1 MKHLLAFC
9 FCLNTVLS
17 YGQVVDSILLRQ
29 VDSLIG
35 VSRKLTGQQ
44 KFDEATQVGELAQK
58 IALEKFEKESAAY
71 ARCLFNRGRI
81 FSLSGRFDD
90 AEPFYLEAKSIR
102 EKVLHKEHPDYAWSL
117 NNLGILYW
125 NMGRYEE
132 AEPLLLDAK
141 TIWGKV
147 LPLGEGDPGY
157 AGSLNNLGLLYW
169 KMGRYEEAELL
180 FLEAKSIRGNVLGK
194 ENSDYAGSLNNLG
207 LLYKVMGRYEEAE
220 PLLLEAKTIWGKVL
234 GKENSDYATSLNNL
248 AGLYQKM
255 GRYEDAEPLS
265 REANTIW
272 EKNFG
277 KDDEFYSAGL
287 TTLAEIYND
296 MRRYEA
302 AELLHLEA
310 KAIREK
316 VLGKMHPSYASSLI
330 HLAGLYHRIGR
341 NKDAEPLYLE
351 AKSILEKVLGKT
363 HPDYAATLNLLANLY
378 EDMDRWKDAESLFR
392 EANAIINALLS
403 NSSRYLSDRELAAY
417 VQLFTK
423 DLDHYYS
430 FAQMNRGKFIGF
442 SASCYDNALFHKGFL
457 LNVSSHIS
465 NLAASN
471 SIAER
476 LNNRLKSYHRR
487 LAKEYTKPIA
497 ERKEVGELEELANS
511 TEKELIRSVT
521 GFDEAIRQVNWQNVR
536 ATLEPGEAAIE
547 FIHYRYYNPFRT
559 DSILY
564 AALILKPGDV
574 EPRLVPLFEERQL
587 ERLLPRSNDMDRIDG
602 FYKTSTGKL
611 VFDLVWQPLDDLLV
625 GINTVYCSPSGL
637 LHRINLGAIPVPPTS
652 MRGGRTFANRHRL
665 VLLGSTRQLVNQIAD
680 VLPASMQAVLFG
692 GINYD
697 AGTEVA
703 ENTTVR
709 DTLRLEQPVFERS
722 ITAAPFF
729 FDTTSQTWV
738 TSRWKP
744 LPGTETEVRHIAGQ
758 LLKHRFSTQ
767 LLTQSAAT
775 EESFKQIGRT
785 ETLPTGQRGS
795 PRIIHL
801 ATHGYF
807 FPDPATNPN
816 EDIGDKTSFVF
827 KSSKQP
833 MIRSGLILAGAN
845 ASWVTRHSPAE
856 REDGILTAYEI
867 SQQNLS
873 NTELVVLSA
882 CETGLGHIE
891 GNEGVYG
898 LQRAFKIA
906 GAKYLIMSLWQV
918 NDQKTRELMIEFYY
932 QYLDQNLP
940 VPEAFRLAQHA
951 MRTKYPGSPYV
962 WAAFVLIE

>member
-1 MKHLLAFC
+1 MKHLFAFC

-17 YGQVVDSILLRQ
+17 FGQLVDSTILRQ
-29 VDSLIG
+29 VDSLIW
-35 VSRKLTGQQ
+35 VSRKLTGEQ

-58 IALEKFEKESAAY
+58 IALEQFGEKSAAY
-71 ARCLFNRGRI
+71 ALCLFNRGRV
-81 FSLSGRFDD
+81 FSLSGRFED
-90 AEPFYLEAKSIR
+90 AEPLYLEAKSIR
-102 EKVLHKEHPDYAWSL
+102 EQVLHKEHPDYAWSL

-141 TIWGKV
+141 IIWGNV
-147 LPLGEGDPGY
+147 LPLGKGDPGY

-180 FLEAKSIRGNVLGK
+180 FLESQSIRGKVLGK

-220 PLLLEAKTIWGKVL
+220 PLLLEAKTIWGNVL

-265 REANTIW
+265 REANAIW
-272 EKNFG
+272 GNIFG
-277 KDDEFYSAGL
+277 KEDEYYSAGL

-296 MRRYEA
+296 MERYEV

-310 KAIREK
+310 KVIREK
-316 VLGKMHPSYASSLI
+316 VLGKMHPSFASSLI
-330 HLAGLYHRIGR
+330 HLASLYHRTGR
-341 NKDAEPLYLE
+341 NEDAEP
-351 AKSILEKVLGKT
+351 
-363 HPDYAATLNLLANLY
+363 
-378 EDMDRWKDAESLFR
+378 LFR

-403 NSSRYLSDRELAAY
+403 NSSRYLSDRELSAY

-442 SASCYDNALFHKGFL
+442 SASCYNNALFHKGFL
-457 LNVSSHIS
+457 LNVSSRIS
-465 NLAASN
+465 NLAASDTV
-471 SIAER
+471 AER

-487 LAKEYTKPIA
+487 LAREYTKPIA

-511 TEKELIRSVT
+511 TEKELVRSVT
-521 GFDEAIRQVNWQNVR
+521 GFREAIRQVNWQNVR
-536 ATLEPGEAAIE
+536 ATLAPGEAAIE
-547 FIHYRYYNPFRT
+547 FIHYRFYNPDRT

-564 AALILKPGDV
+564 AALVLKPGDT
-574 EPRLVPLFEERQL
+574 EPRLIPLFEERQL
-587 ERLLPRSNDMDRIDG
+587 ERLLPKRNDMDKIDV
-602 FYKTSTGKL
+602 FYKTTKEKS
-611 VFDLVWQPLDDLLV
+611 VFELVWQPLDPLLV
-625 GINTVYCSPSGL
+625 GINKVYCSPSGL
-637 LHRINLGAIPVPPTS
+637 LHRINLGAIPVPSTT
-652 MRGGRTFANRHRL
+652 RGLEITFANQYRL
-665 VLLGSTRQLVNQIAD
+665 VLLGSTRQLVNQSTG
-680 VLPASMQAVLFG
+680 VLPTSMQAVLFG
-692 GINYD
+692 GIDYD
-697 AGTEVA
+697 ANTEIV
-703 ENTTVR
+703 EKTSIR
-709 DTLRLEQPVFERS
+709 DSLSMGQPVFERS
-722 ITAAPFF
+722 LAPAPFF
-729 FDTTSQTWV
+729 FDTTTQAWV
-738 TSRWKP
+738 TSKWRP

-758 LLKHRFSTQ
+758 LQKHQFSAQ
-767 LLTQSAAT
+767 LLTSSAAN
-775 EESFKQIGRT
+775 EETFKQLGRN
-785 ETLPTGQRGS
+785 EPS
-795 PRIIHL
+795 PRILHL

-807 FPDPATNPN
+807 FPDPASNPK
-816 EDIGDKTSFVF
+816 GQTSDETSLVF

-845 ASWVTRHSPAE
+845 TAWVTHHSPTE
-856 REDGILTAYEI
+856 HEDGILTAYEI

-918 NDQKTRELMIEFYY
+918 NDQKTRELMVEFYR
-932 QYLDQNLP
+932 QYLDYNRP
-940 VPEAFRLAQHA
+940 VPEAFWLAQQA
-951 MRTKYPGSPYV
+951 MRAKYPGSPYV
-962 WAAFVLIE
+962 WAGFVLVE